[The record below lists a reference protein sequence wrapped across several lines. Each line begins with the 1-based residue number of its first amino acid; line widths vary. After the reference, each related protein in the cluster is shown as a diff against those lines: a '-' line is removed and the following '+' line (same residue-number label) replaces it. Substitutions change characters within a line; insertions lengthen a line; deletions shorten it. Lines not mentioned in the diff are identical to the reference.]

1 MWLSFSDPVIFSMVR
16 KPGMGLFR
24 NLKQAPGETNQPTPH
39 QATDMSDQQQR
50 QQKIQE
56 MDSMCTTVKNKQT
69 YMNLT
74 RRQWL
79 DRFLELNPST
89 EIKDL
94 AEGDFHIVEL
104 AQACLCPPEDEDD
117 LESIN
122 SEDEETL
129 HEYEGKMYTGRELLD
144 KWEAE
149 ADQAKQDFKEYE
161 KANNKP
167 AKKRKVDKSD
177 KSDNDK
183 SDGAGAKGAK
193 AKTGTV
199 WSRFLNG
206 NRTVLGPSLYKKF
219 CVEVGRRR
227 RRRQLKLH
235 QLPSGTHHCPRRG
248 TFPTWRTLGSIST
261 ALTTSCSRPRKAH

>member
-1 MWLSFSDPVIFSMVR
+1 
-16 KPGMGLFR
+16 
-24 NLKQAPGETNQPTPH
+24 
-39 QATDMSDQQQR
+39 MSDQQQR

-69 YMNLT
+69 YMTLT

-167 AKKRKVDKSD
+167 AKKQKVDKSDKSD

-219 CVEVGRRR
+219 CESVGRDWEIPVKFTGPDGNTIFKVLDVGKYDDKYRWAKNPE
-227 RRRQLKLH
+227 QNLAE
-235 QLPSGTHHCPRRG
+235 QGEDYY
-248 TFPTWRTLGSIST
+248 
-261 ALTTSCSRPRKAH
+261 